1 VRNAVIGVIVAAT
14 LALSLAGASIFG
26 IAFWKIALA
35 ALGAVI
41 FVVTGVKDKTGTRR

>member
-1 VRNAVIGVIVAAT
+1 MRNAVVGVIVAAA
-14 LALSLAGASIFG
+14 LALSLADVSILG

-41 FVVTGVKDKTGTRR
+41 FVATGVREKTAK

>member
-1 VRNAVIGVIVAAT
+1 VRNAVIGLIVAAT
-14 LALSLAGASIFG
+14 LALILADASVFG

-41 FVVTGVKDKTGTRR
+41 FVVTGVREKAGK

>member
-1 VRNAVIGVIVAAT
+1 MRNAVVGVIVAAT
-14 LALSLAGASIFG
+14 VALILADVSVFG

-41 FVVTGVKDKTGTRR
+41 FVVTGVRDKTSN